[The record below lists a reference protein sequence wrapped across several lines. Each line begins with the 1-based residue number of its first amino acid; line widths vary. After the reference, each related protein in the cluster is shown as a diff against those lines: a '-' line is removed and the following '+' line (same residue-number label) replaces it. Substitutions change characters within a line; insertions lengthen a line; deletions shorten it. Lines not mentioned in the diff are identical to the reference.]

1 MNISKPGIKWGIIA
15 GVVTIVVYVGA
26 YLVDAELYFNSAVS
40 WAIILFNLFAMYMA
54 SKQERNIFFESHD
67 LGEEPYSFNTALQPP
82 FLTYLITTVIFYVL
96 NFVMFNVVNS
106 ELAELQHTITMDQ
119 LQKNSSML
127 EGFLGEDQFEKMID
141 GVAEQ
146 DFSVTLSSTFL
157 SLATSL
163 LGGFLLSAIFALIFK
178 KNQIQRLS

>member
-1 MNISKPGIKWGIIA
+1 MNISKEGIKWGIIA
-15 GVVTIVVYVGA
+15 GVVTIIVYVVA
-26 YLVDAELYFNSAVS
+26 YLVNVEFYFNSAVS
-40 WAIILFNLFAMYMA
+40 WAIILFNMFAMYMA
-54 SKQERNIFFESHD
+54 SKHARNLFFESHD
-67 LGEEPYSFNTALQPP
+67 LAEESYSFNIALQPP

-96 NFVMFNVVNS
+96 NFVMFNVVNP
-106 ELAELQHTITMDQ
+106 ELAELQQTITLDQ

-127 EGFLGEDQFEKMID
+127 EGFLGEEQFEKMVE

-146 DFSVTLSSTFL
+146 DFSVTISSTFL